1 MSKKRK
7 KQIISIGL
15 LVVGNLIG
23 AGILALPIQTGSAG
37 LMLSCMAMIIFC
49 GAMFFS
55 AMVLTREAI
64 ESSADNFN
72 YPSLYHRY
80 LGSTGKWLAILTN
93 MLILYG
99 LLTAYLSGGTAII
112 INIFNIPDDTRFW
125 EIIILMFLF
134 TGLSSFTMG
143 GTKFIARYN
152 GRLMIMLGITF
163 VFIVVLGVMHI
174 KPERELYVNWHFIP
188 FAIPVILTAFHFH
201 NIIPSI
207 CKHLDWDKKAIIRA
221 IIIGMLIGF
230 VMNLIWVAVGIGV
243 LPLFLGKHSIIYAF
257 EHGLPATV
265 PIAKVLQMPVFN
277 IFAASFALIAICT
290 SYIANGMGLI
300 DFNRDLMKNIS
311 GKLHKLFVILIT
323 FIPPLAISL
332 FFPNIFLKA
341 IGVVGG
347 VGIAILF
354 GVLPAIVC
362 FIKTK
367 SLLLKLLSVFI
378 LLLFLF
384 GVCIDLTDDLG
395 IIKSSDVISEI
406 KKEETENYE
415 QENSVPK
422 NVRDTE

>member
-1 MSKKRK
+1 MADKSK
-7 KQIISIGL
+7 KQIITIAL

-37 LMLSCMAMIIFC
+37 LMLSAVIMIIFC

-55 AMVLTREAI
+55 AVVLTREAV
-64 ESSADNFN
+64 ETSEDNFN

-80 LGSTGKWLAILTN
+80 LGSAGKWLAILTN

-99 LLTAYLSGGTAII
+99 LLTAYLSGGATII
-112 INIFNIPDDTRFW
+112 ISIFDIPNDTRFW
-125 EIIILMFLF
+125 EIVILIVLF
-134 TGLSSFTMG
+134 AGLSSFTMG

-152 GRLMIMLGITF
+152 RLLMLILGVTF
-163 VFIVVLGVMHI
+163 VFIVVIGMMHI
-174 KPERELYVNWHFIP
+174 KPERELYVNWRFVP

-207 CKHLDWDKKAIIRA
+207 CKHLDWDLKVIIKA

-243 LPLFLGKHSIIYAF
+243 LPLFLGTHSILYAF

-265 PIAKVLQMPVFN
+265 PIAKVLQMPLFN
-277 IFAASFALIAICT
+277 VVAATFALIAICT
-290 SYIANGMGLI
+290 SYIANGMGLM

-311 GKLHKLFVILIT
+311 GKLHKLLVILIT
-323 FIPPLAISL
+323 FFPPLIIAL
-332 FFPNIFLKA
+332 LFPNIFLKA
-341 IGVVGG
+341 ISVVGG
-347 VGIAILF
+347 IGIAILF

-367 SLLLKLLSVFI
+367 SRLLKLLSIFI

-384 GVCIDLTDDLG
+384 GVCIDLADDFG
-395 IIKSSDVISEI
+395 IIKSSEVISEI
-406 KKEETENYE
+406 KKED
-415 QENSVPK
+415 S
-422 NVRDTE
+422 